1 VVPSASPDNGLS
13 LCLQLRHAAP
23 IAAAAT
29 VGAAFAV
36 STRARMPMASAPYRR
51 TTPTNS
57 STSGPRRGD
66 DGNPVVFL
74 NFGAPVDV
82 ALNSAMGQ
90 FVFNERAPPRVR
102 AGRDTSRLKSQD
114 EIQDHAGPRRD
125 LKFCARSGPFPI
137 YGRFAALGLTEDG
150 RPWRPSSI
158 VLQRCALLDEGRARP
173 RFEFGRRNEG
183 QRLELIGV

>member
-13 LCLQLRHAAP
+13 LRLRLPHAAP

-29 VGAAFAV
+29 VRAAFAV
-36 STRARMPMASAPYRR
+36 STSARTPMASAPYRR

-57 STSGPRRGD
+57 STSGPRRVD
-66 DGNPVVFL
+66 DGNPVEFL

-90 FVFNERAPPRVR
+90 LVFKERAPPRVR
-102 AGRDTSRLKSQD
+102 AGRGISRLKSQD
-114 EIQDHAGPRRD
+114 EIRDNAGQRRD

-137 YGRFAALGLTEDG
+137 TAGSPRSAWPKTGDPG
-150 RPWRPSSI
+150 
-158 VLQRCALLDEGRARP
+158 ARP
-173 RFEFGRRNEG
+173 RSCCSGVPCLMKVGRSHVSRSGAGTKVSASN
-183 QRLELIGV
+183 